1 MRFIAV
7 TAVTVALISLAGCGN
22 SELEELSIRVSDLEN
37 AYQSIRTELD
47 QPAPTAVPAAAPT
60 LEPAPAPAATAT
72 PILEPTVTP
81 TPRPTLTP
89 TPGTAAAPATATA
102 TATATVNADEGLNTR
117 AEPSTDAAVLE
128 VLLPESEVEL
138 TGESQVIDDIEWV
151 ELSRGGWVQSQFL
164 IFP

>member
-7 TAVTVALISLAGCGN
+7 TAVAVALISLAGCGN
-22 SELEELSIRVSDLEN
+22 SELEELGARVSDLEN

-47 QPAPTAVPAAAPT
+47 QPAPVAAPT

-72 PILEPTVTP
+72 PIPEPTETP

-89 TPGTAAAPATATA
+89 TPGTAAAPATATI
-102 TATATVNADEGLNTR
+102 NADEGLNTR

-128 VLLPESEVEL
+128 VLLHESEVEL
-138 TGESQVIDDIEWV
+138 TGEAQVIDDIEWV

-164 IFP
+164 IFS

>member
-7 TAVTVALISLAGCGN
+7 TAVAVALISLAGCGN
-22 SELEELSIRVSDLEN
+22 SELEELSTRVSDMEN

-47 QPAPTAVPAAAPT
+47 QPAPTAAAAAEPT

-72 PILEPTVTP
+72 PIPEPTETP
-81 TPRPTLTP
+81 TPRPTLMP
-89 TPGTAAAPATATA
+89 TPETAAAPG
-102 TATATVNADEGLNTR
+102 TATVNADEGLNTR

-151 ELSRGGWVQSQFL
+151 ELSGGGWVQSQFL